1 MEIEQL
7 NESLRNMENKKF
19 NDELEARFNRLKLWK
34 EPEEIEEPEPEI
46 VTWEITN
53 VMWVSMI

>member
-1 MEIEQL
+1 
-7 NESLRNMENKKF
+7 MENKKF